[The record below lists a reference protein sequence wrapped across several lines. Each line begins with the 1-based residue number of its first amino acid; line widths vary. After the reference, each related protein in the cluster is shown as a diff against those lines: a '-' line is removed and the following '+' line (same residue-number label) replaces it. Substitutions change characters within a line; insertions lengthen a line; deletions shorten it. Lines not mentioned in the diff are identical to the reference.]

1 MPPSTSSNLLGVVVH
16 QNDQTW
22 VITVA
27 AWSANWFAECVELV
41 IVVLPVQTHL
51 LLESL
56 KLIMHDSMILIL
68 GVYQLLV
75 STIMSQLYDLCNYLK
90 KCLLLLQL
98 SRFNSII

>member
-1 MPPSTSSNLLGVVVH
+1 MPPSTSSHLLGVDVH

-56 KLIMHDSMILIL
+56 KLILL
-68 GVYQLLV
+68 FGVYQLLV
-75 STIMSQLYDLCNYLK
+75 STIMSQLYDLSNY
-90 KCLLLLQL
+90 
-98 SRFNSII
+98 